1 MNFDSPAKGCSK
13 HYIISYI
20 YIYSYII
27 VYCDCEIREQFSG
40 KISEMVLNTYFLL
53 TKVDFPT

>member
-1 MNFDSPAKGCSK
+1 MQQTL
-13 HYIISYI
+13 HYKLYI
-20 YIYSYII
+20 YMYIYSYII